1 MRWLNHLLAFGA
13 ARRRFPSATLDA
25 IRQAIA
31 ASEGS
36 HLGEIVFAV
45 EGRLPLAALW
55 CGVTPRQR
63 AQAVFSDLRVWD
75 TAHNSG
81 VLIYLLLADQA
92 IEIVADRGIA
102 ARVDEAQW
110 RDVCAL
116 MRGPFARGEAQA
128 GALAGIAAVT
138 EILRRHLPAEELT
151 NPDERP
157 DRPVLL

>member
-1 MRWLNHLLAFGA
+1 MRWLRHLFDFGTV
-13 ARRRFPSATLDA
+13 RRRFPPAILDA

-31 ASEGS
+31 ASEAA

-45 EGRLPLAALW
+45 EGSLPLAALRR
-55 CGVTPRQR
+55 GLTPRER
-63 AQAVFSDLRVWD
+63 AQAVFAELRVWD

-102 ARVDEAQW
+102 DRVGDDEW
-110 RDVCAL
+110 RDVCEL
-116 MRGPFARGEAQA
+116 MRGPFVRGEYAA
-128 GALAGIAAVT
+128 GAQAGIAAVT
-138 EILRRHLPAEELT
+138 AILRRHLPADGLG

>member
-55 CGVTPRQR
+55 CALTPRAR
-63 AQAVFSDLRVWD
+63 AHAVFSELRVWD

-110 RDVCAL
+110 REVCEL
-116 MRGPFARGEAQA
+116 MRGPFARGETQA

-138 EILRRHLPAEELT
+138 AILRRHLPADGQA